1 MSCIHEV
8 KKKKTCFRRSVIAV
22 RNIYEIKDIYE
33 TLLTVSPVT
42 TLCSNSKHFCNC

>member
-8 KKKKTCFRRSVIAV
+8 KKKKYFSRSVIAV

-33 TLLTVSPVT
+33 TLLTLSPVT

>member
-8 KKKKTCFRRSVIAV
+8 KKKKHVLEDQSLQ
-22 RNIYEIKDIYE
+22 YE
-33 TLLTVSPVT
+33 TSMRSKTFMKLTVSPVT